1 MIFKP
6 ASKRYSLM
14 KLFNL
19 FMSLTLCSVYSKENR
34 EFPILPSKKKK
45 KKKKLKKKKKRKKKK
60 KNVKKKKKMENITPS
75 SQGVVFISLINYT
88 ILNRLLGNI
97 TKNKLYII

>member
-19 FMSLTLCSVYSKENR
+19 FMSLTLCSVYFKENR
-34 EFPILPSKKKK
+34 EFPILPSTKKKK
-45 KKKKLKKKKKRKKKK
+45 KKNGKH
-60 KNVKKKKKMENITPS
+60 NTFITRCCFYFPH
-75 SQGVVFISLINYT
+75 
-88 ILNRLLGNI
+88 
-97 TKNKLYII
+97 

>member
-6 ASKRYSLM
+6 ASKGYSLM

-34 EFPILPSKKKK
+34 EFPILPSTK
-45 KKKKLKKKKKRKKKK
+45 
-60 KNVKKKKKMENITPS
+60 KKKKKMENITPS

>member
-6 ASKRYSLM
+6 ASKGYSLM

-34 EFPILPSKKKK
+34 EFPILPST
-45 KKKKLKKKKKRKKKK
+45 
-60 KNVKKKKKMENITPS
+60 KKKKKMENITPS